1 MNNNVNIKKYN
12 LQDKKNLV
20 LKIEGLGKLEQVEIF
35 KIIKSET
42 NYYTENVNGIFININ
57 ILSDKLLND
66 IELFIDYCHQ
76 QENELKKNEQIME
89 QKKLEIYGEENNKI
103 INQENVII
111 LNEDENNEE
120 YKFLQDENLDEK
132 ITLKKKRK
140 KNMSTSSKFN

>member
-35 KIIKSET
+35 KIIKTET

-76 QENELKKNEQIME
+76 QENELKKKELIME

-120 YKFLQDENLDEK
+120 YKFLQDENSDEK

-140 KNMSTSSKFN
+140 KNTSASSKFN

>member
-35 KIIKSET
+35 KIIKTET

>member
-1 MNNNVNIKKYN
+1 MNNNVNIKKYS

-20 LKIEGLGKLEQVEIF
+20 LKIESLGKLEQIEIF
-35 KIIKSET
+35 KIIKTET

-76 QENELKKNEQIME
+76 QENELKKKEEIMK

-120 YKFLQDENLDEK
+120 YKFLQDENPDEK

-140 KNMSTSSKFN
+140 KNTSASSKFN